1 MVVVKLSRARSA
13 RSGASRVRGF
23 SYVCILQFFVLL
35 KSSICLSVRPPLHD
49 SGCVLNPRQ
58 EQIVFNLVLG
68 IHVMI
73 SDSCQNRE
81 SADQC
86 LMAVSQ
92 TQVYNCLR
100 WRVFWSSPLTSYGIQ
115 VIAGSENFPSESKLP
130 RELHLW
136 PWLKLDIKV
145 FLKRTMYNC

>member
-1 MVVVKLSRARSA
+1 MVVKLSRARSA
-13 RSGASRVRGF
+13 RSGESSVRRF
-23 SYVCILQFFVLL
+23 SYVCIQEFFVLS
-35 KSSICLSVRPPLHD
+35 KSSICLSVRPPLHG

-73 SDSCQNRE
+73 NDSCQNRE

-92 TQVYNCLR
+92 TQEYICLR
-100 WRVFWSSPLTSYGIQ
+100 
-115 VIAGSENFPSESKLP
+115 
-130 RELHLW
+130 
-136 PWLKLDIKV
+136 
-145 FLKRTMYNC
+145 